1 MNNARHGRRSGCCPG
16 TPASAGRE
24 GGVLPGAG
32 LWAPQRRRGED
43 RSPATDPVHLHPTL
57 SPLLPRRCCETYRP
71 PVGGSFASSS
81 LLKKE
86 VSKLITLDSVQNFMV
101 SVPL

>member
-1 MNNARHGRRSGCCPG
+1 MNNARRGRRSGCCPK
-16 TPASAGRE
+16 TPALAGRE
-24 GGVLPGAG
+24 GGVLHGAG
-32 LWAPQRRRGED
+32 LSAPQRRRGGG
-43 RSPATDPVHLHPTL
+43 RSPAADPVRPTL
-57 SPLLPRRCCETYRP
+57 SPPLPRRRCETYRP